1 MFSAISKYLT
11 INNFL
16 NLNPSGFMPDDSFV
30 RQVVSI
36 IPEIY
41 AFFDT
46 NPSLEVS
53 GVSLNISKGFECAYG
68 I

>member
-1 MFSAISKYLT
+1 
-11 INNFL
+11 
-16 NLNPSGFMPDDSFV
+16 MPGDSFV

-53 GVSLNISKGFECAYG
+53 GESLNISKGFECAYG